1 MQLVGYLSKAQP
13 PAGDATLVLRD
24 QTLFDGKRVK
34 VWDLWADQG
43 GYYFATTR
51 DGLPAQVRGG
61 KIRGE
66 DSYRE
71 YVAAAKAAATGDLN
85 AARKRMIVAGAPK
98 GAPVPTEAP
107 GYSHPAPA
115 NTKIPAA
122 VREGMR
128 TNIADNRVWNNV
140 LDALHAGAGDPVVQA
155 GALRLLDQMPEV
167 KVAPGT
173 LDGKQVLNLTVGMP
187 AMPGESPQTITIDA
201 ATGVPLKLSNGSDGS
216 TTFVVTRISLADVK
230 KGSF

>member
-1 MQLVGYLSKAQP
+1 
-13 PAGDATLVLRD
+13 
-24 QTLFDGKRVK
+24 
-34 VWDLWADQG
+34 
-43 GYYFATTR
+43 
-51 DGLPAQVRGG
+51 
-61 KIRGE
+61 
-66 DSYRE
+66 
-71 YVAAAKAAATGDLN
+71 
-85 AARKRMIVAGAPK
+85 
-98 GAPVPTEAP
+98 
-107 GYSHPAPA
+107 
-115 NTKIPAA
+115 
-122 VREGMR
+122 MR
-128 TNIADNRVWNNV
+128 
-140 LDALHAGAGDPVVQA
+140 A